1 MASTDLTTVL
11 NECIDRLSQG
21 ETVEDCL
28 RAYPQY
34 AREIRPMLEAGLLT
48 KRAAIAPL
56 EIQIAQERARAN
68 FQRAIRTTPVRR
80 AYPIRQVLALAAMLL
95 IGFIVIGGG
104 LSAASQNSLP
114 GEMLYG
120 FKLFGE
126 SLQRASSGNTT
137 ELDTL
142 FNNRRLDEVRQLL
155 AASRAAEVTFTGDVQ
170 IIEGNTWLIANLPV
184 EVIASLPGIEPIQ
197 IGDTVRVT
205 ATTTS
210 NRQLIATKIE
220 LIADTVMPTATAT
233 LTATVTPSNTVT
245 ITPSATVSET
255 PSATVTATVS
265 ASATQTPSPTRT
277 VTASPTPT
285 ASATATATAS
295 PTSSA
300 TRTATRPVQTATPTV
315 CAPQRPSGWVDY
327 QIRAG
332 DSLSALA
339 AASGTTITELQ
350 AVNCILEPNRLVAGQ
365 LIFLPRSVTVNP
377 PGNDNNSGNDNGTS
391 DDNQNNSA
399 DNQGDDSGG
408 SGSDNSNDNND
419 NDDSNNN
426 DNSNDDDD

>member
-1 MASTDLTTVL
+1 VASTDLTTVL
-11 NECIDRLSQG
+11 NECIDRLTQG

-34 AREIRPMLEAGLLT
+34 AMELRPMLEAGLLT

-56 EIQIAQERARAN
+56 EIQIAKERARAN

-80 AYPIRQVLALAAMLL
+80 AYPLRQALALAAMLL

-104 LSAASQNSLP
+104 LTAAAQNSLP
-114 GEMLYG
+114 GDILYG

-126 SLQRASSGNTT
+126 SLQRASSGNIG

-155 AASRAAEVTFTGDVQ
+155 AASRAAEVTFIGEVQ

-205 ATTTS
+205 ATTTTS
-210 NRQLIATKIE
+210 RQLIATKIE

-233 LTATVTPSNTVT
+233 LTPTVTPSNTVT

-255 PSATVTATVS
+255 LGATVTATAS

-285 ASATATATAS
+285 ATVTAS

-315 CAPQRPSGWVDY
+315 CAPQRPSGWLDY

-350 AVNCILEPNRLVAGQ
+350 AVNCILEPNRLVVGQ
-365 LIFLPRSVTVNP
+365 LIFLPRSITVNP
-377 PGNDNNSGNDNGTS
+377 PGNDNNSGNDNGPS
-391 DDNQNNSA
+391 GDNQNNSA

-408 SGSDNSNDNND
+408 NGSDNSNDNTDDDD
-419 NDDSNNN
+419 NGNN
-426 DNSNDDDD
+426 DNTNDDDD

>member
-1 MASTDLTTVL
+1 VASPDLTTVL
-11 NECIDRLSQG
+11 NECIDRLTQG
-21 ETVEDCL
+21 QTVEDCL

-34 AREIRPMLEAGLLT
+34 ARELRPMLEAGLLT

-56 EIQIAQERARAN
+56 EIQFAQERARAN
-68 FQRAIRTTPVRR
+68 FQRAIRNTPIRR
-80 AYPIRQVLALAAMLL
+80 SYPARQVLALAAMLL
-95 IGFIVIGGG
+95 IGFIVVGGG

-114 GEMLYG
+114 GDILYG

-126 SLQRASSGNTT
+126 SLQRASSGNTS
-137 ELDTL
+137 ELDNQ
-142 FNNRRLDEVRQLL
+142 FNNRRLDEIRQLL
-155 AASRAAEVTFTGDVQ
+155 AASRASEVTFIGEVQ
-170 IIEGNTWLIANLPV
+170 IVDGNTWLIANLPV

-205 ATTTS
+205 ATTTTS
-210 NRQLIATKIE
+210 RQLIATKIE

-255 PSATVTATVS
+255 PSAMVTAT

-277 VTASPTPT
+277 GTASPTPT
-285 ASATATATAS
+285 ASTTATLS

-300 TRTATRPVQTATPTV
+300 TRTVTRPVQTATPTV
-315 CAPQRPSGWVDY
+315 CAPQRPGGWVDY
-327 QIRAG
+327 QINAG

-339 AASGTTITELQ
+339 AASGITIAELQ
-350 AVNCILEPNRLVAGQ
+350 VVNCILEPNRLIVGQ
-365 LIFLPRSVTVNP
+365 VIFLPRSVTVNP

-391 DDNQNNSA
+391 DNNQNNSA
-399 DNQGDDSGG
+399 DNQGDGSGG

-426 DNSNDDDD
+426 SNDDDD

>member
-11 NECIDRLSQG
+11 NECIDRLTQG
-21 ETVEDCL
+21 QTVEDCL

-34 AREIRPMLEAGLLT
+34 ARELRPMLEAGLLT

-68 FQRAIRTTPVRR
+68 FQRAIRTTPIRR
-80 AYPIRQVLALAAMLL
+80 SYPIRQVLALAAMLL
-95 IGFIVIGGG
+95 IGFIVVGGG

-114 GEMLYG
+114 GDTLYG

-126 SLQRASSGNTT
+126 SLQRASSGNTS
-137 ELDTL
+137 ELDNQ
-142 FNNRRLDEVRQLL
+142 FNNRRLDEIRQLL
-155 AASRAAEVTFTGDVQ
+155 AASRAAEVTFIGDVQ
-170 IIEGNTWLIANLPV
+170 IIQGNTWLIANLPV
-184 EVIASLPGIEPIQ
+184 EVIASLPGIESIQ

-205 ATTTS
+205 ATTTT
-210 NRQLIATKIE
+210 NRQLIATKLE
-220 LIADTVMPTATAT
+220 LIDDKFTPTTTPT
-233 LTATVTPSNTVT
+233 LTFTVTPSNTST
-245 ITPSATVSET
+245 LTPSATVSVT
-255 PSATVTATVS
+255 PSATVTATAS

-277 VTASPTPT
+277 GTASPTPT
-285 ASATATATAS
+285 ASTTATLS

-327 QIRAG
+327 QIRVG

-339 AASGTTITELQ
+339 AASEITIAELQ
-350 AVNCILEPNRLVAGQ
+350 AVNCILEPNRLIVGQ
-365 LIFLPRSVTVNP
+365 VIFLPRSVTVNP

-391 DDNQNNSA
+391 EDNQNNSA

-408 SGSDNSNDNND
+408 SGSDNSNDND
-419 NDDSNNN
+419 DDSGSN